1 MALPFLSVG
10 VQDLVDIAP
19 WTIIAQICNLL
30 LQMYLF
36 KRFLFEP
43 VKKIVKKR
51 QDEVDGIYNSA
62 EAADEQAQR
71 AKSEYEAKLTS
82 AKNEAAEILQTATV
96 DAQQRSEQIVG
107 EAKRDASAIKAKAAA
122 DIEQE
127 RRKALNEVKDDISS
141 IAIDIAEKVVEKEI
155 NAEDQQALIE
165 DFIQKMGES
174 Q

>member
-36 KRFLFEP
+36 KRVLFEP

-107 EAKRDASAIKAKAAA
+107 EAKRDAAIKAKAAA